1 MKLSNPNI
9 HRITGSEIFLVSG
22 PITLKYVDNFSTAKN
37 LNLLTTQ
44 FG

>member
-1 MKLSNPNI
+1 MKLFNPNI
-9 HRITGSEIFLVSG
+9 HQMTGSEIFLVSG
-22 PITLKYVDNFSTAKN
+22 PITFKYVDNSTAKN